1 MKNILMI
8 ACAAV
13 CAILV
18 SGNTAHAIGGG
29 GGGGKVARSAK
40 VVMTNTEPVAG
51 GISIA
56 AWVRPVNTPLPR
68 TLGAL
73 RSQLIFMGPGETR
86 STNNLRNG
94 NYSITTVDVANLM
107 APDNTPLDAATVGA
121 VTIDSENFAI
131 NGVDRTA
138 NLSRNGITFRN

>member
-1 MKNILMI
+1 MI

-13 CAILV
+13 CTILV

-29 GGGGKVARSAK
+29 GGGGKTARSAR

-51 GISIA
+51 GASIA
-56 AWVRPVNTPLPR
+56 AWVRTVNTPVPR

-94 NYSITTVDVANLM
+94 NYTITTVDVANLA
-107 APDNTPLDAATVGA
+107 APDNTPLDVATVNM
-121 VTIDSENFAI
+121 VTIDSQSFAI
-131 NGVDRTA
+131 NGVDRTVNVNSA
-138 NLSRNGITFRN
+138 GIAIQN